1 MSLLAQALVEQHE
14 HITQRWYEAWRKS
27 KLPQPEIGEAA
38 LKDHLSPQL
47 LRIGEQMA
55 NLASVD
61 AAEDN
66 WKIFD
71 ASDSQALVDQ
81 DRPVEEVVMEYGLAL
96 DILRQWIKAQNL
108 QPSFNE
114 YSYLFQAIFELT
126 AESVRRYQVCQQE
139 RLNLERSRYLAG
151 LTHQMRTPISTL
163 MMQMQ
168 LLERQREVTPSFIN
182 MCQRN
187 LKRLSVMV
195 DTAMRLERFKPQE
208 ISVRPQHIYPA
219 RLIDQSL
226 DDYQHEA
233 RHKGLRLEMVV
244 DRALDM
250 HIDPDLF
257 QDVLGSLI
265 DNAIKY
271 TSEGFVRVEMR
282 SINETNEVLFTI
294 LDSGPGISAD
304 KRAELFGPAE
314 SGTLSSTGMGLNIA
328 QRAVT
333 VMGGS
338 IGINDTHGQGAEIWF
353 RLPRDQPA

>member
-14 HITQRWYEAWRKS
+14 HIAQRWYEAWRKS

-168 LLERQREVTPSFIN
+168 ILERQREVTPSFIN

-195 DTAMRLERFKPQE
+195 DTAMRLERFKPHE
-208 ISVRPQHIYPA
+208 IPVRPQHIYPA
-219 RLIDQSL
+219 RLIDQGM

-233 RHKGLRLEMVV
+233 KNKGLRLEMDV

-271 TSEGFVRVEMR
+271 TSEGFIRVEMQ

-304 KRAELFGPAE
+304 KREELFGPAAPGALG
-314 SGTLSSTGMGLNIA
+314 GTGTGLHVA

-333 VMGGS
+333 AMGGS
-338 IGINDTHGQGAEIWF
+338 IGINDAHGEGAAIWF